1 MADNVDDETFQDLLT
16 VLRRFVRERLV
27 PLEDEVEENDAVP
40 DAIIA
45 EMKEMGLFGLSI
57 PAEYGGLDLNVVQET
72 EISLLFG
79 ETSSAFRLVFMP
91 NVGLGSRAIA
101 ISGTP
106 AQQQK
111 YLPGLASGDL
121 RACFCLTEPEAGSDA
136 VRLKTTARKVDGGYI
151 LNGAKR
157 FISNAPR
164 ANIFMVMARTGDASL
179 GADAVSAFIVERG
192 TQGLSIGRAE
202 KKLGQRGAPI
212 ADVIFE
218 DLFIP
223 AENLI
228 GDREG
233 VGFRTAMTV
242 IDSARISVAASAVGM
257 ARRMI
262 DEAARY
268 ALERKQ
274 FGKAIS
280 EFQLV
285 QALLADSET
294 EYLASHAMTLR
305 AAATLNQG
313 GDARNLAAAAKLFS
327 TEALSR
333 IADRT
338 LQVLGGAGYTKD
350 YCIERFYR
358 DSRALRIYD
367 GTSQILQVAIA
378 RRMLKN
384 DQ

>member
-91 NVGLGSRAIA
+91 NVGLGSSAIA

-262 DEAARY
+262 DEAARC